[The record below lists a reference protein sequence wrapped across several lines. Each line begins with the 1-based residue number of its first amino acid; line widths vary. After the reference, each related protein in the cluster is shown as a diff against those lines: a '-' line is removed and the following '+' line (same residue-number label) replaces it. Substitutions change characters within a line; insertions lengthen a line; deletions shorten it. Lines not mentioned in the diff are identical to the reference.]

1 MYIDDDELRLLY
13 KASSGEHFE
22 TIETGL
28 IHLEKSPEDG
38 DRLNLIL
45 RALHSLKGDSRMLG
59 VLPAEQVVH
68 QMESLL
74 IEVQEGTYLLSAELC
89 DRLYQGLDAVR
100 KLAVEATTGAPSG
113 VNLTRVLAQLEL
125 PSKSEAGQPVVDFT
139 KQTLTGLSLDL
150 DEPDLDEPDLD
161 DAILVGMEHPLVDLL
176 DPRMVL
182 AEEPSAPVEVPE
194 GNAAAVAAS
203 PTPQYQIESVRVDA
217 QKLDV
222 LITQADELT
231 VTKLRIARRLDDL
244 TAFMN
249 QWEEWARELMGDR
262 LFTGTVSAA
271 STTQTRGANSVQLL
285 ALSEALREMR
295 LAAIEDTARLET
307 VSARLDSGIRNLRL
321 LPLSSIFGIF
331 PRLVRDLAREQGKL
345 IELVLEGGDTLADK
359 RILEELKD
367 PLTHL
372 LRNAIDHGIETTEER
387 LTSGKPETAT
397 IRLRGFQVGD
407 RIGVEITDDGQGL
420 DLDKIKKT
428 ARKRSLHSD
437 AELAVM
443 STSQLQNLIF
453 APGFSTKETVTAIS
467 GRGVGLDVVRA
478 NVERLKGSIIVQSE
492 PGQGC
497 LFRLLINANLASTHA
512 LIASVQGYPFAIP
525 IDAVETLL
533 LLNRDDIF
541 ALEGKPTIRWNQQ
554 PTSVIWLSDLLNLPV
569 QAPDSVDA
577 ANVRNPK
584 LSCVLLKV
592 DGAHVGLLVDS
603 LVDQQHLVL
612 KPKHPLLAT
621 IALITGAAILGNGEI
636 CQVLDPQQ
644 MVLAV
649 KGTAQGSQM
658 ENLLAESV
666 RQSKILLVEDSIPI
680 RTQVKR
686 ILEGA
691 GYEVTAA
698 VDGLDGFNK
707 LKGDRFD
714 AVVSD
719 VEMPNLSGLEL
730 TSRIRQYREYDELP
744 IILVTTLAKESD
756 KRRGADAGAN
766 AYLTKGDFD
775 QSLLLNTLRRLI

>member
-1 MYIDDDELRLLY
+1 
-13 KASSGEHFE
+13 
-22 TIETGL
+22 
-28 IHLEKSPEDG
+28 
-38 DRLNLIL
+38 
-45 RALHSLKGDSRMLG
+45 
-59 VLPAEQVVH
+59 
-68 QMESLL
+68 
-74 IEVQEGTYLLSAELC
+74 LC

-113 VNLTRVLAQLEL
+113 VNLEGVLAQLHL
-125 PSKSEAGQPVVDFT
+125 SGATPEAAHSIADLA

-150 DEPDLDEPDLD
+150 DETLEDADL
-161 DAILVGMEHPLVDLL
+161 AMMEHPLVDLL
-176 DPRMVL
+176 DPAMVL
-182 AEEPSAPVEVPE
+182 AQEPSPLGEIAPGNRPE
-194 GNAAAVAAS
+194 GTAA
-203 PTPQYQIESVRVDA
+203 PNPQYQIESVRVEA

-222 LITQADELT
+222 LMTQADELT

-244 TAFMN
+244 TTFIN
-249 QWEEWARELMGDR
+249 QWDEWARELMGDR
-262 LFTGTVSAA
+262 LFSGA
-271 STTQTRGANSVQLL
+271 SSEMTQTHTRGTHQAQIS
-285 ALSEALREMR
+285 ALGEALKEMR

-307 VSARLDSGIRNLRL
+307 VSARLDSGIRTLRL

-331 PRLVRDLAREQGKL
+331 PRLVRDLARDQGKS

-397 IRLRGFQVGD
+397 IRLRGFQIGD

-428 ARKRSLHSD
+428 ARKRSLHSE

-478 NVERLKGSIIVQSE
+478 NVERLKGSIVVQSE

-497 LFRLLINANLASTHA
+497 IFRLLINANLASTHA
-512 LIASVQGYPFAIP
+512 LIASVQGYPFALP

-554 PTSVIWLSDLLNLPV
+554 PISVTWLSDLLNLPV
-569 QAPDSVDA
+569 QAPDSLEGV
-577 ANVRNPK
+577 NVRNPK

-592 DGAHVGLLVDS
+592 DGAHVGLLVDY

-612 KPKHPLLAT
+612 KPKHPLLKP
-621 IALITGAAILGNGEI
+621 IQLITGAAILGNGEI

-649 KGTAQGSQM
+649 KGSAQGSQM
-658 ENLLAESV
+658 ENLLAESAS
-666 RQSKILLVEDSIPI
+666 QPKILLVEDSVPI

-744 IILVTTLAKESD
+744 IILVTTLAKEAD

-775 QSLLLNTLRRLI
+775 QSLLLNTLRRLM